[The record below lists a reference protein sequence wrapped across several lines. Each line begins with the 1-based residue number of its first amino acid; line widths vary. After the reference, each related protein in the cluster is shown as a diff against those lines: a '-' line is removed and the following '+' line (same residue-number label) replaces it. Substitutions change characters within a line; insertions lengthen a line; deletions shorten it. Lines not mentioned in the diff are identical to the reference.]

1 MKKLNVNEMVK
12 KGKKIKE
19 NLTNTIM
26 MKEDGEKKDKKNF
39 VRGLILRLGVIF
51 VCICIILMIVR
62 KITYKE
68 DEAVVNLPVV
78 NVTNIEKGS
87 IEKERSV
94 MGTIMPSDT
103 FYVVNK
109 VGGEITKIYVS
120 NGQEV
125 KKGDKI
131 CEIDNSKQIDAAFIE
146 YDAVRKNYERMEKL
160 YESGDISKQSFEQIK
175 AQYDGAK
182 LKYDTQVEFATPVA
196 TGDGVIENTDMT
208 LNVTINSG
216 TVLCYITAKD
226 VKQVEFG
233 VTESVLD
240 GINLYDTVKIE
251 KQGKIYTGTVTDKA
265 KLISANTGL
274 FNIKAVIDDENTFAS
289 GVMAKVTFVYEKS
302 NNTYILPKKIVYY
315 ENTKPFV
322 YVVDSDGIIMK
333 KFFESG
339 IDTIDKIEVLSGI
352 NEGDNIVATWHSD
365 LAENVTVKIKDTV
378 NIKNLLESQ
387 DR

>member
-1 MKKLNVNEMVK
+1 MKKFNVKDVVK
-12 KGKKIKE
+12 NGKKIKE
-19 NLTNTIM
+19 NIASIIM
-26 MKEDGEKKDKKNF
+26 MKDKNKVKDKKSF
-39 VRGLILRLGVIF
+39 VRGLVLRIGVLFI
-51 VCICIILMIVR
+51 CICILLKIIR
-62 KITYKE
+62 KITYKD
-68 DEAVVNLPVV
+68 DEQVVNLPVV
-78 NVTNIEKGS
+78 NVTNIEKS
-87 IEKERSV
+87 NIEKERSV

-146 YDAVRKNYERMEKL
+146 YDAVRKNYERMETL

-196 TGDGVIENTDMT
+196 TGDGVIENADMT

-216 TVLCYITAKD
+216 TVLCYITSKD

-240 GINLYDTVKIE
+240 GINLYDTIKIE
-251 KQGKIYTGTVTDKA
+251 KQGKTYKGTVSDKA

-274 FNIKAVIDDENTFAS
+274 FNIKAVIDDDNTFAS
-289 GVMAKVTFVYEKS
+289 GVMAKVTFVYEKRS
-302 NNTYILPKKIVYY
+302 NTYVLPKKIVYY

-322 YVVDSDGIIMK
+322 YVVDSDGIILK

-339 IDTIDKIEVLSGI
+339 IDTTDRIEVLSGI
-352 NEGDNIVATWHSD
+352 REGDNIVATWHSD
-365 LAENVTVKIKDTV
+365 LAENVTVKIKDTI
-378 NIKNLLESQ
+378 NIKNLLESS
-387 DR
+387 DK